1 MKKEPYIGFA
11 HDDSNI
17 VVHLFAFMASHTDEA
32 RLVVAQRVPTAGVE
46 LADVKIVVWQANPP
60 SVDSDIVF
68 VSQIN
73 ETFYTSNTTN

>member
-17 VVHLFAFMASHTDEA
+17 VVRLFAFMASNTDEA

-46 LADVKIVVWQANPP
+46 LADVKIVVWKANPP
-60 SVDSDIVF
+60 SVDPNIVF